1 MRMPFLPMPFHPLP
15 NPTSRPRAR
24 GLLLGLVAGAT
35 CLGVGTLS
43 AQTSSTEMDQ
53 LKAQMAQLEAKIKS
67 MEAQVALSAS
77 IAQSRTLTGPDGK
90 QISLEGG
97 PVLIP
102 ALDTFTRNFKT
113 AAYFRAGTGFTG
125 NGVGQTSSISRSRNL
140 QMPNDAA
147 SG

>member
-1 MRMPFLPMPFHPLP
+1 
-15 NPTSRPRAR
+15 
-24 GLLLGLVAGAT
+24 
-35 CLGVGTLS
+35 
-43 AQTSSTEMDQ
+43 MDQ

-113 AAYFRAGTGFTG
+113 AGYFRAGTGFTG
-125 NGVGQTSSISRSRNL
+125 NGVGQTSSF
-140 QMPNDAA
+140 
-147 SG
+147 